1 MRTALILALAAIAA
15 LPACGT
21 LGALNDAAAPLP
33 TYELSPRAP
42 DRTVRPRGTLLVEA
56 VTAPASLATDRI
68 VVRPGGGAVATLPD
82 ARWSDSAPAQMRALL
97 VRSIAA
103 TDAFVL
109 VSDGSAPVPPDRL
122 LLTDLT
128 AFEIVIRDG
137 RPVAR
142 AAATFTL
149 VREADR
155 RVLARR
161 GASAEHPA
169 TSTDPADAIAA
180 LDVVTQSLL
189 GDAMTFV
196 LQNR

>member
-1 MRTALILALAAIAA
+1 MMLRLVLILILVA
-15 LPACGT
+15 LPGCGT
-21 LGALNDAAAPLP
+21 LGALNNAAAPLP

-42 DRTVRPRGTLLVEA
+42 DATFRPRGVLLVEA

-68 VVRPGGGAVATLPD
+68 IVRPGGGAVATLPG

-103 TDAFVL
+103 TEGFVL
-109 VSDGSAPVPPDRL
+109 VSDGSAPVPPDLL

-142 AAATFTL
+142 AAATFAL

-155 RVLARR
+155 RVIARR
-161 GASAEHPA
+161 GAGAEFA
-169 TSTDPADAIAA
+169 ARSTDPADAIAA
-180 LDVVTQSLL
+180 LDVVTQTLL
-189 GDAMTFV
+189 GDAMNFV

>member
-1 MRTALILALAAIAA
+1 MRAVLILALAA

-42 DRTVRPRGTLLVEA
+42 EATARARGVLLVES
-56 VTAPASLATDRI
+56 VTSPASLATDRI
-68 VVRPGGGAVATLPD
+68 VVRPGGGAVATLPG

-97 VRSIAA
+97 VRSLAA
-103 TDAFVL
+103 TGGFVL
-109 VSDGSAPVPPDRL
+109 VSDGSAPVPPDLL

-128 AFEIVIRDG
+128 AFEIAIRDG
-137 RPVAR
+137 APVAR
-142 AAATFTL
+142 GAAMLTL

-155 RVLARR
+155 RVVARR
-161 GASAEHPA
+161 STVAEVVAASTEA
-169 TSTDPADAIAA
+169 ADAIAA
-180 LDVVTQSLL
+180 LDAVTQSLL
-189 GDAMTFV
+189 GDATDFV